1 MSFPSPASTV
11 RAMAATSG
19 ASVTTPPAGVVP
31 RWEWRTFGERFDA
44 ADDVLA
50 SLAPQRVRSSDELYF
65 LSVHSDASVKVRDG
79 LMDVKHLL
87 RVNDDGLELWTP
99 VLQTSFPLSR
109 DDAST
114 VLATLGVAGPALRR
128 TSYPLD
134 GFIDERI
141 RPHADIRTVE
151 VHKRR
156 AHYVVE
162 ECMVELTELTADHA
176 TTRTLSVESTDPSQ
190 VSTIVGRL
198 GLADRRNVSV
208 ARGLKVLVGF
218 GTRRYAVIDVGT
230 NSVKF
235 HLGERHADG
244 SLHTVVDR
252 ADITRL
258 GEGQDDSGVL
268 AEAAVA
274 RTVEAIAAMVDEAR
288 RAGFLDI
295 VAVGTAGLRRAP
307 NRAALVDAV
316 RARAAITV
324 EVISGD
330 EECRLAYLAAT
341 SALPAARGRLVV
353 FDSGGGSTQ
362 FTFGQ
367 DDHVDERFSLD
378 VGAVRVA
385 ERFGLASA
393 VSTSTLDAALASLSS
408 ELDRLDGR
416 SRPDGIVAI
425 GGTATNLAAVK
436 HGLADYDPDR
446 VHGTILDI
454 AELDRQIELYRTRS
468 ADERR
473 DIAGLQPARADVIL
487 AGACIVRTIF
497 TKLQRDSMTVSDRGL
512 RHGVVIERFA
522 H

>member
-1 MSFPSPASTV
+1 
-11 RAMAATSG
+11 MAATPG
-19 ASVTTPPAGVVP
+19 EPGTTPVAGVVP
-31 RWEWRTFGERFDA
+31 RWEWRTFGDHFEA
-44 ADDVLA
+44 ADDLLA
-50 SLAPQRVRSSDELYF
+50 GLTPQRAKSSDEIYF
-65 LSVHSDASVKVRDG
+65 LSVESDASVKVRDG

-99 VLQTSFPLSR
+99 VLQTGFPLSQA
-109 DDAST
+109 DVSV
-114 VLATLGVAGPALRR
+114 VLATLGAAGPALRR
-128 TSYPLD
+128 TSYTLD
-134 GFIDERI
+134 DFVDELI
-141 RPHADIRTVE
+141 RPLPELRTVD

-156 AHYVVE
+156 AHHLVD
-162 ECMVELTELTADHA
+162 ECVVELTEITADGA
-176 TTRTLSVESTDPSQ
+176 ATRTLVVESPDPSE
-190 VSTIVGRL
+190 VSGVVRAL
-198 GLADRRNVSV
+198 GLAERRNVSV
-208 ARGLKVLVGF
+208 ARGLKALVGF
-218 GTRRYAVIDVGT
+218 GSRRHAVIDVGT

-235 HLGERHADG
+235 HIGERHADG
-244 SLHTVVDR
+244 SLRTVVDR

-258 GEGQDDSGVL
+258 GEGQADSGEL
-268 AEAAVA
+268 AEAAIA
-274 RTVEAIAAMVDEAR
+274 RTVEAIEAMADEAR
-288 RAGFLDI
+288 RAGAVEI

-307 NRAALVDAV
+307 NRADLVDAV
-316 RARAAITV
+316 DARAAITV

-330 EECRLAYLAAT
+330 DEGRLAYLAAT
-341 SALPAARGRLVV
+341 SALPAARGQLVV

-362 FTFGQ
+362 FSFGR

-393 VSTSTLDAALASLSS
+393 VSTETLDAALAALSS
-408 ELDRLDGR
+408 ELHRLDGR
-416 SRPDGIVAI
+416 PKPDAIVAI

-436 HGLADYDPDR
+436 HGLSSYDPDR

-473 DIAGLQPARADVIL
+473 RIAGLQPARADVIL

-512 RHGVVIERFA
+512 RHGVVIARFA
-522 H
+522 G